1 MTAAPQRGALTLN
14 QLPEF
19 SVTPPF
25 DEFLLPERS
34 TMSTIK
40 SPTPDNS
47 TVASPAVPS
56 PSYRWL
62 WIAAGGSASVASLV
76 AAMAVS
82 SVTPHNPAVASTVC
96 LLGRLL
102 ICIVFLISGV
112 SKIRAPAF
120 TMGYITSVGLPLA
133 PLGLVI
139 GIAVELVCVPSLLLG
154 YQARLAASVV
164 VAYCVATATLFH
176 RDFRDPNQL
185 MHFFK
190 DLAIAG
196 GALQI
201 VAFGAGSFSLDGA

>member
-1 MTAAPQRGALTLN
+1 
-14 QLPEF
+14 
-19 SVTPPF
+19 
-25 DEFLLPERS
+25 
-34 TMSTIK
+34 MSTAN

-47 TVASPAVPS
+47 TVASSVLTS

-62 WIAAGGSASVASLV
+62 WIAAGGIASVASLA

-82 SVTPHNPAVASTVC
+82 SVTPGNSAVASAVC

-102 ICIVFLISGV
+102 ISAVFLLSGV
-112 SKIRAPAF
+112 SKIRMPAF

-133 PLGLVI
+133 PLGLAI
-139 GIAVELVCVPSLLLG
+139 GIGIELVCVPALLLG
-154 YQARLAASVV
+154 YQTRLMASVL

-176 RDFRDPNQL
+176 RDFRDPNQF

-196 GALQI
+196 GLLQI
-201 VAFGAGSFSLDGA
+201 IAFGAGSFSLDAI